1 MYPGLMASYS
11 ANTVL
16 CLGGAHIDRICRTYA
31 SPVMGTSNPG
41 TVRRDRGGVA
51 RNVAENLVR
60 LGCQTTL
67 LSRVGRDEEGQ
78 HVLSHA
84 EANGIETSLVT
95 VSEECATGSYTAIIG
110 DDGEMVIALADAEI
124 YREITP
130 SLLAPLLPR
139 LRQFPFWFV
148 DSNLSA
154 AAMETLFAGAEAAKV
169 CVGAVSMAKV
179 ERLRPLL
186 GQFDVLFANAREGA
200 YLADLPDA
208 AEPSETAVALRERG
222 CQSGVLTASHDRI
235 VVWSGE
241 EMVSLPTLR
250 VRAQD
255 VTGAGDSLAAG
266 TIYGL
271 MRGLSLPAAVQWGLA
286 AASVTV
292 QAQHTVSPTINT
304 QTLEARMARGA

>member
-1 MYPGLMASYS
+1 MYPESMASYS
-11 ANTVL
+11 ANSVL
-16 CLGGAHIDRICRTYA
+16 CVGGAHIDRVCRTYA

-51 RNVAENLVR
+51 RNVAENMVR
-60 LGCQTTL
+60 LGCQAAL
-67 LSRVGRDEEGQ
+67 LSRVGKDEEGNY
-78 HVLSHA
+78 VLSHA
-84 EANGIETSLVT
+84 EANGIDTSLVT
-95 VSEECATGSYTAIIG
+95 MSEECPTGSYTAIIG
-110 DDGEMVIALADAEI
+110 DDGEMVIALADAEV

-130 SLLAPLLPR
+130 ALLQPLLPR

-154 AAMETLFAGAEAAKV
+154 AAMETLFTGADSAKV

-179 ERLRPLL
+179 ERLRPML
-186 GQFDVLFANAREGA
+186 GQFEILFANAREGA
-200 YLADLPDA
+200 YLADLPDS
-208 AEPSETAVALRERG
+208 AEPGEAAAVLRQLG
-222 CQSGVLTASHDRI
+222 CRSGVLTASHDRI
-235 VVWSGE
+235 VVWSE
-241 EMVSLPTLR
+241 DELVSLPTLR

-271 MRGLSLPAAVQWGLA
+271 LRGLSLPAAVQWGLA

-292 QAQHTVSPTINT
+292 QAQHTVSPNLST
-304 QTLEARMARGA
+304 QALEARMARRA